1 MVLKRDFFAGASF
14 PAFMEVETRAPLEE
28 GANADAEARQARVTT
43 AVVFI
48 FLFETDSLRYCS
60 GNEVCSLYEDG

>member
-1 MVLKRDFFAGASF
+1 MVLKRDFFSASN
-14 PAFMEVETRAPLEE
+14 EVETRAPLEE

-48 FLFETDSLRYCS
+48 FSKGIGL
-60 GNEVCSLYEDG
+60 